1 MNQNHIQIKPLMS
14 EQYQE
19 WLYLWKAYQT
29 FYKADIPEQ
38 VTAKTWQKLI
48 DQDQQHIYGFAAIK
62 DNQVV
67 GIVHIIEHDSCWTI
81 QPYAYLQDLYVNED
95 FRNQGIARQLIEYA
109 QEASK
114 KRDCDRLYWLTHES
128 NETAQ
133 LLYDRIARKTGF
145 IQYRCP

>member
-1 MNQNHIQIKPLMS
+1 MKQNNIQIKPLLS

-19 WLYLWKAYQT
+19 WLHLWKAYQT
-29 FYKADIPEQ
+29 FYQADISEPI
-38 VTAKTWQKLI
+38 TANTWEKLI
-48 DQDQQHIYGFAAIK
+48 DQDQQHIYGFAAFK
-62 DNQVV
+62 DDQVV

-81 QPYAYLQDLYVNED
+81 QPYAYLQDLYVNEN
-95 FRNQGIARQLIEYA
+95 FRNQGIARHLIEYA
-109 QEASK
+109 QQVTNQ
-114 KRDCDRLYWLTHES
+114 RGCDRLYWLTHES